1 MTGGSPV
8 HLEFIIHVFDNSD
21 CYSTYSTHPVI
32 HDICYKFSA
41 PSAHRL
47 NQRRLFVGG
56 LGRRVGGAAAP
67 VRAARR
73 EVELVVPVAVELRIG
88 HLRAAAALRLLVL
101 LRRLLQRP
109 GRTAR
114 RLVTAR
120 VGEHVLSVDVAPGLG
135 ARRGLGDL
143 RAGEDARLLGDRLA
157 HVRERGLDP
166 RELDL
171 ALEDDLEQVVVLG
184 DLRLVVARRGGEAD
198 EALLDINSDAIR
210 SCTIRRAVRGR

>member
-1 MTGGSPV
+1 M
-8 HLEFIIHVFDNSD
+8 
-21 CYSTYSTHPVI
+21 
-32 HDICYKFSA
+32 
-41 PSAHRL
+41 
-47 NQRRLFVGG
+47 
-56 LGRRVGGAAAP
+56 
-67 VRAARR
+67 
-73 EVELVVPVAVELRIG
+73 
-88 HLRAAAALRLLVL
+88 
-101 LRRLLQRP
+101 
-109 GRTAR
+109 
-114 RLVTAR
+114 
-120 VGEHVLSVDVAPGLG
+120 LSVDVAPSLG